1 MELALR
7 RGTTAC
13 SSGTL
18 TEARNRFP
26 GRGTLGRE
34 QRASYGWGFRRRHS
48 QPNAQL
54 LPGTHFCSPPGVSP
68 LHLHQL
74 RSSPKPPAYPEGLAN
89 QTSKSKGQLSTG
101 AGTKQAEERCSW
113 KRGHSSSSSTL
124 PGRVPPPCKVSVLLS
139 SSTPKPQAFM
149 PAKTLPTVP
158 SLILA
163 EIFLACSQ
171 AEAGQPAT
179 DPCFPRIW
187 RKKRG
192 GEKY

>member
-1 MELALR
+1 MGEASEE
-7 RGTTAC
+7 GTAD
-13 SSGTL
+13 
-18 TEARNRFP
+18 
-26 GRGTLGRE
+26 
-34 QRASYGWGFRRRHS
+34 
-48 QPNAQL
+48 PNARL
-54 LPGTHFCSPPGVSP
+54 LPETHFCSPPGVSP

-74 RSSPKPPAYPEGLAN
+74 CSSPKPPAYPEGLAN
-89 QTSKSKGQLSTG
+89 RTGKSKGQLSTG
-101 AGTKQAEERCSW
+101 AGTTQAEETCSW
-113 KRGHSSSSSTL
+113 KRGHASSSSTL
-124 PGRVPPPCKVSVLLS
+124 PGRDPPPCKVSILLF

-149 PAKTLPTVP
+149 SAKTTPTVP

-187 RKKRG
+187 RKKGG